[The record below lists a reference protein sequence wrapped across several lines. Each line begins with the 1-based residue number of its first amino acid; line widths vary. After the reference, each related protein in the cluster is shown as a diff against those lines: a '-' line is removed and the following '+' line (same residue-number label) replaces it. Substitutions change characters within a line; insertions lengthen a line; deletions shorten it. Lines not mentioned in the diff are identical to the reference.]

1 MHKITKYI
9 ITEIDKKSN
18 FKKSD
23 WLENYVKHNIKSKGV
38 GIPDIRN
45 IVKEAASKFGIS
57 ELKDEKQIVI
67 FDELMQYKFTEGQL
81 ASILF
86 LQLYWKNKN
95 TKLQLDLISKWFD
108 NQWIFDWN
116 ICDWLCVRILS
127 PMLDNFPK
135 QVIPELKKWN
145 KDEYFWK
152 ARASLV
158 PFAECKTIAEHKDL
172 INLFSQRLIKRE
184 ERFSKTAVGWVLRQ
198 YSKTDEQFV
207 INFIRDYK
215 EWTTTEVERNA
226 TKYLK

>member
-9 ITEIDKKSN
+9 ITEIEKKSK
-18 FKKSD
+18 FQKSD
-23 WLENYVKHNIKSKGV
+23 WLEHYVKHNIKSKGV

-135 QVIPELKKWN
+135 QVIPELKSGIKMN
-145 KDEYFWK
+145 IFGKQ
-152 ARASLV
+152 
-158 PFAECKTIAEHKDL
+158 EHH
-172 INLFSQRLIKRE
+172 
-184 ERFSKTAVGWVLRQ
+184 
-198 YSKTDEQFV
+198 
-207 INFIRDYK
+207 
-215 EWTTTEVERNA
+215 
-226 TKYLK
+226 

>member
-18 FKKSD
+18 SKKSD

-158 PFAECKTIAEHKDL
+158 PFSECKTIAEHKDI

-226 TKYLK
+226 TKYLI